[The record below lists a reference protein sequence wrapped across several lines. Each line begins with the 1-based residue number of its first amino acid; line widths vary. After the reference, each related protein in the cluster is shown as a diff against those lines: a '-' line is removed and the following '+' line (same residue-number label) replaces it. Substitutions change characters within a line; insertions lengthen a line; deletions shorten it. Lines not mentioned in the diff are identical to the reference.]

1 VPVPSTY
8 LQALDFIHDV
18 KAIQK
23 QPRKR
28 SSLLWPI
35 SRMTGYRWVC
45 ETMELAGVAGQIAH
59 PHGLRHAFGVQAFM
73 TTRLACPLSNTRRTI
88 LPIRQPGC
96 STFLNDKSQVLTGK
110 IRINTPANCG
120 YAL

>member
-45 ETMELAGVAGQIAH
+45 ETMKLAGGEGPVST
-59 PHGLRHAFGVQAFM
+59 AFRS
-73 TTRLACPLSNTRRTI
+73 RLFHFFE
-88 LPIRQPGC
+88 RQKP
-96 STFLNDKSQVLTGK
+96 SLNRGNQDQHTS
-110 IRINTPANCG
+110 
-120 YAL
+120 